1 LHAEVSVTFVNFI
14 FLHYNIVIN
23 SIDNQEP
30 IVAQLIAN
38 SSISLKKS
46 EMKARKSDI
55 VKGLLGKR
63 EKNDHSLAI
72 KFQWNDQQYESTD
85 YINID
90 KAGSFPLSVSKKV
103 SLTFYFNKFIYQYY
117 YREMMRIWPK
127 N

>member
-1 LHAEVSVTFVNFI
+1 MHAEVSITFINFYFI
-14 FLHYNIVIN
+14 IIIIVI

-30 IVAQLIAN
+30 IVAQLLAN

-46 EMKARKSDI
+46 EMKARRNDIAKS
-55 VKGLLGKR
+55 LLGKR

-103 SLTFYFNKFIYQYY
+103 LLILYFNKFIYQYY

>member
-1 LHAEVSVTFVNFI
+1 
-14 FLHYNIVIN
+14 
-23 SIDNQEP
+23 
-30 IVAQLIAN
+30 
-38 SSISLKKS
+38 
-46 EMKARKSDI
+46 MKARKSDI

-103 SLTFYFNKFIYQYY
+103 SLTLYFNKFIYQYY

>member
-1 LHAEVSVTFVNFI
+1 MHAKVRVTFVNFI
-14 FLHYNIVIN
+14 IIIIIVIN

-103 SLTFYFNKFIYQYY
+103 PLTLIL
-117 YREMMRIWPK
+117 
-127 N
+127 